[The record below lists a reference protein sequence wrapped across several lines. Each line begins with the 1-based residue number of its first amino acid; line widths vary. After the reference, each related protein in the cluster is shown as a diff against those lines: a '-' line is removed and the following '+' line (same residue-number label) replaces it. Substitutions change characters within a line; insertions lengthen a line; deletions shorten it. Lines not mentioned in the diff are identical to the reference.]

1 MHIKDYP
8 THPEKYK
15 LKEILD
21 EKPEKSIEDC

>member
-1 MHIKDYP
+1 MHIKNYL

-21 EKPEKSIEDC
+21 EKPEKPIEDC